1 MRQAKEE
8 AAWAAL
14 RKNRAGR
21 AAEVVNA
28 DGIEI
33 DLSEPCLVIAGR
45 NGTGKSR
52 LLRSLSRH
60 LDKRAVL
67 IDLHALCEKALN
79 VLRSRDD
86 LKEMK
91 NEYERFGPDSERRS
105 DIERIVGR
113 EYADIDWFALELEST
128 DPELEDRFRW
138 IGDDEPSL
146 VPYFEANYRG
156 IDYSAQDMGL
166 GEFSVHFLFWIIE
179 QYRDATELTFLLDEP
194 DAYLPPTAS
203 TALLARLQS
212 ICLKR
217 GWSLVVSTHSPDV
230 IESASNAS
238 SLAVLSVDA
247 DGGLSAIHVSQ
258 DSTVAETLLT
268 PPPVR
273 YEIFV
278 EDESAYYLAHAL
290 VGKLGRRAAQE
301 ISIVWSRGQGY
312 MVRLQSHLPVPP
324 KPAVGHVYIFDG
336 DQRSKVRA
344 STPNQ
349 WPVLFLPSESDP
361 DSLLK
366 SGADPHALSSRIGNS
381 AEEIAREIQ
390 AREGIDPHDWVNEL
404 AERFGRP
411 RFLAAITEIWVEQ
424 NQELADEF
432 LEALTKALKL

>member
-8 AAWAAL
+8 ATWEAL
-14 RKNRAGR
+14 RKSRAGR
-21 AAEVVNA
+21 AAEIVDA

-33 DLSEPCLVIAGR
+33 DLSNPCLVIAGR

-52 LLRSLSRH
+52 LLRSLSQH
-60 LDKRAVL
+60 LEEKAVL
-67 IDLHALCEKALN
+67 VDLHALCEKALD

-91 NEYERFGPDSERRS
+91 NEYERFGPDPERRS

-113 EYADIDWFALELEST
+113 DYADVDWFALELEST
-128 DPELEDRFRW
+128 DPELENRFRW
-138 IGDDEPSL
+138 IGDEEPSL
-146 VPYFEANYRG
+146 VPYFEASYRG
-156 IDYSAQDMGL
+156 IDYAAQDMGL

-179 QYRDATELTFLLDEP
+179 QYRDASELTLLLDEP

-230 IESASNAS
+230 IESASNVS
-238 SLAVLSVDA
+238 SLAVLSIEA
-247 DGGLSAIHVSQ
+247 DGKFSAVHVSE
-258 DSTVAETLLT
+258 DSTVADTLLN

-273 YEIFV
+273 YEVFV

-312 MVRLQSHLPVPP
+312 MVMLQSHLPVPP
-324 KPAVGHVYIFDG
+324 KPAVRHIYLFDG
-336 DQRSKVRA
+336 DQRSKVKV
-344 STPNQ
+344 STSVQ
-349 WPVLFLPSESDP
+349 WPVIFLPSESDP
-361 DSLLK
+361 DLLLK
-366 SGADPHALSSRIGNS
+366 ISADPHALSCRLGNS
-381 AEEIAREIQ
+381 VEEITREIQ
-390 AREGIDPHDWVNEL
+390 AREGIDPHDWINEL

-411 RFLAAITEIWVEQ
+411 RFLAAIAEIWVEQ

-432 LEALTKALKL
+432 IEALTKALKL